1 LDFGWWLGYIET
13 LAMLYAW
20 TLLAAGAFFVAE
32 TVIRGRRP
40 PGPKSG
46 ERRPAS

>member
-20 TLLAAGAFFVAE
+20 TLLAAGAFFVGE
-32 TVIRGRRP
+32 TVILGHRPGPKGGDRRP
-40 PGPKSG
+40 PS
-46 ERRPAS
+46 